1 MRIHTHTHT
10 HTHPT
15 PPHPNQAP
23 KLQGEDRAWVVCAC
37 GEGGASSHSEGL
49 RAAGGCQKHW
59 TEEALCGFRGVSF
72 LELDSHI
79 DIGPNAKHVLY
90 TEVCTPP
97 PSP

>member
-1 MRIHTHTHT
+1 LEIGTGGGAAKMDPLIKKKALLNTHTDTHIHTHTHT

-59 TEEALCGFRGVSF
+59 TEEAL
-72 LELDSHI
+72 
-79 DIGPNAKHVLY
+79 
-90 TEVCTPP
+90 
-97 PSP
+97 